1 MLACV
6 PPFPRWLGLAG
17 LLPQAACLL
26 AVWSGVGE
34 WRWTALAAAWAYAAL
49 IFSFLGGMWWGIAAA
64 RLSDGRAVPAWVW
77 LAAVA
82 PSLIALASFMPW
94 VFGYPWPA
102 PSLAVLALLLL
113 ASPLVDA
120 RLGDLV
126 PQWWLRLRLALSL
139 GLGTITLLLAMGA

>member
-1 MLACV
+1 MLARV

-17 LLPQAACLL
+17 LLPQFVCLL

-64 RLSDGRAVPAWVW
+64 RLADGRDVPGWVW

-94 VFGYPWPA
+94 VLGYSWPA

-120 RLGDLV
+120 RMAGLV
-126 PQWWLRLRLALSL
+126 PEWWQGLRLVLSA
-139 GLGTITLLLAMGA
+139 GLGAITLLLAMAA